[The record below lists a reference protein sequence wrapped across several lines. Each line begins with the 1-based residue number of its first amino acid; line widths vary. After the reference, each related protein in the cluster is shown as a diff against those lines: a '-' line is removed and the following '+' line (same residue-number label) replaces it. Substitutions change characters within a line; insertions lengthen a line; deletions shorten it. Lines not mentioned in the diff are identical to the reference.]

1 MGCKPWRQSYVGA
14 SSRTHPSLSLID
26 FPFCTG
32 QWVPAYKPLCKCFR
46 ISKPH
51 TSLISTSSATYCPND
66 LSTLL
71 FTRIPRMG
79 SLYLPSALASFFFFF
94 WLLPFPL
101 PPWWSS
107 LLSTPA
113 GLPLELLPSLS
124 KAETGS
130 WINLSGTCPPKA
142 SLLGEPLGHS
152 KDSKEDSSCLPLEWL
167 IYFPLAFISHQREYP
182 CRRSM
187 RMSKLW
193 IQNILKLPLL
203 QDVYLETIVWVP
215 HFSIT
220 IFYFKHTL
228 KFKLGPRQC

>member
-1 MGCKPWRQSYVGA
+1 MGCRPRCESYVGA
-14 SSRTHPSLSLID
+14 SSRIHPSLSLID

-32 QWVPAYKPLCKCFR
+32 EWVPAYKPSVNAPEFQNHTPPSSLRPVPLTALMIDLLCFSPEPLEWVVYTC
-46 ISKPH
+46 H
-51 TSLISTSSATYCPND
+51 LH
-66 LSTLL
+66 
-71 FTRIPRMG
+71 
-79 SLYLPSALASFFFFF
+79 LPLFF

-107 LLSTPA
+107 PLSTRA

-187 RMSKLW
+187 RVSKLW

-203 QDVYLETIVWVP
+203 QDVYLETIVWAP

-228 KFKLGPRQC
+228 KVKLGPRQC

>member
-1 MGCKPWRQSYVGA
+1 MGCRPWCESYVGA

-32 QWVPAYKPLCKCFR
+32 EWVPAYKPSVNAPEFQN
-46 ISKPH
+46 H
-51 TSLISTSSATYCPND
+51 TPPSATYCPND
-66 LSTLL
+66 WSTLL
-71 FTRIPRMG
+71 FTRTPRMG
-79 SLYLPSALASFFFFF
+79 CLYLPSAFASFF

-107 LLSTPA
+107 PLSTRA

-167 IYFPLAFISHQREYP
+167 IYFPLAFISHQRESP

-187 RMSKLW
+187 RVSKLW

>member
-1 MGCKPWRQSYVGA
+1 MQKQA
-14 SSRTHPSLSLID
+14 KSSH
-26 FPFCTG
+26 
-32 QWVPAYKPLCKCFR
+32 
-46 ISKPH
+46 
-51 TSLISTSSATYCPND
+51 
-66 LSTLL
+66 
-71 FTRIPRMG
+71 
-79 SLYLPSALASFFFFF
+79 
-94 WLLPFPL
+94 LLPIYLQVTSADFTNKNKL
-101 PPWWSS
+101 CFFS
-107 LLSTPA
+107 LTLGLA
-113 GLPLELLPSLS
+113 EVFQMGLPLELLPSLS